1 MRRLTRNMANNLHKK
16 VARVLVHRLVTD
28 PSGRRRISWFE
39 ITDRDWETLRDY
51 LEDVVPDDPY
61 RDCDTL
67 NKIFEIWETAMRGA
81 DDAKKLELDQAALE
95 PIPGLPNNL
104 DGMRAW
110 YNSVREGTDPE

>member
-51 LEDVVPDDPY
+51 LEDVVADDPY
-61 RDCDTL
+61 RDCNTL
-67 NKIFEIWETAMRGA
+67 SKIFEIWETAMRGA

-95 PIPGLPNNL
+95 AVPGLANNP
-104 DGMRAW
+104 DGMKA
-110 YNSVREGTDPE
+110 